1 MAAPDA
7 RRVEVAYAR
16 PDRQRVVA
24 VKLTEGMTAVDA
36 VRVSGLLKEFPELEG
51 RSLVLGVFGQVVE
64 GSRPLVP
71 GDRVEIYRPLVAD
84 PREARRRL
92 AAQGRTMGR
101 GGPDKGR

>member
-16 PDRQRVVA
+16 PDRQRVVP
-24 VKLTEGMTAVDA
+24 VTLTEGMTARDA
-36 VRVSGLLKEFPELEG
+36 VLASGLLQEFPELEG
-51 RSLVLGVFGQVVE
+51 RSLVLGVYGQVVE
-64 GSRPLVP
+64 GSRLLVP
-71 GDRVEIYRPLVAD
+71 GDRVEIYRPLATD

-101 GGPDKGR
+101 SGPARGR